1 MTIGWLGALTAVAIM
16 ALGSALQAAVGIGL
30 ALFQNAEPAVA
41 RAMLA
46 AFFAVAYL
54 GSVAALVAVGLFG
67 WSELTRAVIL
77 LPGVGMGLVAAPYIA
92 PFINRSRLK
101 WAILIVSSVSAVT
114 LLVR

>member
-1 MTIGWLGALTAVAIM
+1 LVAIGMTIGWLGALTAVAIM

-30 ALFQNAEPAVA
+30 ALFVVPV
-41 RAMLA
+41 LA
-46 AFFAVAYL
+46 LIDL